1 VYKGPVWKSVREFPR
16 ALVNALAWIAGV
28 AAASVP
34 KRWWPMMDPYVPVTE
49 SASIAAILTLLVAG
63 AIGVPGFIDHT
74 QQQVSLNNRAV
85 LAEAQ
90 KAAARPEADE
100 TLSQRDWGR
109 MFVGVSSL
117 SLFTFIFLT
126 PAGWASTY
134 LGISGTWRAIAAA
147 VGDPFGDPI
156 LTGVDS
162 LLLRGARRTR
172 AAAARQQREMLEGP
186 EVPDRV
192 VRGSHIGIAGAEL
205 VIISARRK
213 PSWDAGTV
221 VNTGEGWYRVTS
233 IQERTIGGWLRTL
246 YALSRHEDHEAFRRC
261 VRYKMPSYLER
272 RTGDDGN
279 GIVA

>member
-1 VYKGPVWKSVREFPR
+1 MWKGVREFPR
-16 ALVNALAWIAGV
+16 ALVNTLAWIAGV
-28 AAASVP
+28 AAASLP
-34 KRWWPMMDPYVPVTE
+34 KRWWPILDPYVPATD

-85 LAEAQ
+85 LAEAH
-90 KAAARPEADE
+90 KAAARPEAEE

-147 VGDPFGDPI
+147 VDDPFGDPI
-156 LTGVDS
+156 LTGLDT
-162 LLLRGARRTR
+162 LLVRGARRVHNHAER
-172 AAAARQQREMLEGP
+172 RQRELLEGP

-205 VIISARRK
+205 VVISARRK

-221 VNTGEGWYRVTS
+221 VDTGEGWYRVAS

-261 VRYKMPSYLER
+261 VRYKMPSYLES
-272 RTGDDGN
+272 RTGGDGK
-279 GIVA
+279 GIVT

>member
-1 VYKGPVWKSVREFPR
+1 MWKGVREFPP
-16 ALVNALAWIAGV
+16 ALVNTLAWIAGV
-28 AAASVP
+28 AAASLP
-34 KRWWPMMDPYVPVTE
+34 KRWWPILDPSVPVTD
-49 SASIAAILTLLVAG
+49 SASIASILTVLLAG
-63 AIGVPGFIDHT
+63 VIGVPGFIEHT
-74 QQQVSLNNRAV
+74 AQQVSLNNRAV

-90 KAAARPEADE
+90 KAAAKPEADE

-147 VGDPFGDPI
+147 VDDPFGDPI
-156 LTGVDS
+156 LTGVDT
-162 LLLRGARRTR
+162 LLVRGARRAHSHAER
-172 AAAARQQREMLEGP
+172 RQRETLEGP
-186 EVPDRV
+186 DVPDRV
-192 VRGSHIGIAGAEL
+192 VRGSHLGIAGAEL
-205 VIISARRK
+205 VIVSARRK

-221 VNTGEGWYRVTS
+221 VDTGEGWYRVAS

-246 YALSRHEDHEAFRRC
+246 YALSRHEDHEVFRRC
-261 VRYKMPSYLER
+261 VRYTMPSYLER
-272 RTGDDGN
+272 RTGEDGN